1 MTPKIIWSAFTLTLL
16 SLIIPTE
23 TNVLIDHPDNK
34 VEDQEKLQDKYP
46 RFRSKEFKKPTL
58 FDKKSPSVF
67 QTPSL
72 YQSAYGFTSE
82 QPTTS
87 SYQFKESEDSNSVST
102 VTDNEND
109 GSLFDFLSSLSHK
122 KHGWKKYLVH
132 LPRCDDT
139 TTQPPTFSNSTAG
152 PIVHLS
158 TEPSSNP
165 STEPTSDLS
174 AKPSFYPSSKPS
186 LLPSTEPT
194 SHPSKKPSSDPST
207 EPSISSLPSL
217 SNLPSSVPSFSNEPS
232 DEPSMEPSYIPS
244 SSTLP
249 SFFPSNEPSME
260 SSNEP
265 SNLPTNSPTNEPTK
279 NKTFSP
285 QPTIPVKKNHTLQ
298 WKMPVD
304 DINKVLA
311 AKEDIVPSLEIFLSH
326 LLRCKSEA
334 EIKNVKLVNNTGE
347 LLVKGV
353 CFGFRKSCEINLSED
368 ICNDNSLIEDFI
380 NERRLEMSSSFD
392 YEIDLSVSFDFDE
405 DNVNVVPDYLSEL
418 IGGISGA
425 RRLMS
430 NSNEEPP
437 EVNNEAILTIKRD
450 GANNQFQNELT
461 FQQYAKRFV
470 VNISLSA
477 HNFSITELSP
487 SDDVTLELDE
497 QFFVE
502 KIFTFYN
509 VNFDTDIDV
518 CFWGE
523 INCIDDSVTQIFI
536 RKY

>member
-1 MTPKIIWSAFTLTLL
+1 
-16 SLIIPTE
+16 
-23 TNVLIDHPDNK
+23 
-34 VEDQEKLQDKYP
+34 
-46 RFRSKEFKKPTL
+46 
-58 FDKKSPSVF
+58 
-67 QTPSL
+67 
-72 YQSAYGFTSE
+72 
-82 QPTTS
+82 
-87 SYQFKESEDSNSVST
+87 
-102 VTDNEND
+102 
-109 GSLFDFLSSLSHK
+109 
-122 KHGWKKYLVH
+122 
-132 LPRCDDT
+132 
-139 TTQPPTFSNSTAG
+139 
-152 PIVHLS
+152 
-158 TEPSSNP
+158 
-165 STEPTSDLS
+165 
-174 AKPSFYPSSKPS
+174 
-186 LLPSTEPT
+186 
-194 SHPSKKPSSDPST
+194 
-207 EPSISSLPSL
+207 
-217 SNLPSSVPSFSNEPS
+217 
-232 DEPSMEPSYIPS
+232 MEPSYIPS

-249 SFFPSNEPSME
+249 SFFPSNEPYME

-265 SNLPTNSPTNEPTK
+265 SNILTNSPTNEPTK
-279 NKTFSP
+279 NSTFSP
-285 QPTIPVKKNHTLQ
+285 QPTIPVKKNHNLQ
-298 WKMPVD
+298 WKVPVY
-304 DINKVLA
+304 DINKVLT

-380 NERRLEMSSSFD
+380 NERSLEICSSFD

-450 GANNQFQNELT
+450 GANNQFQNELA

-470 VNISLSA
+470 GNISLSA
-477 HNFSITELSP
+477 QNFSITELSP

-497 QFFVE
+497 QFLVE
-502 KIFTFYN
+502 EIFTFYN